1 MPKKMEN
8 LQLENLKNLVRNL
21 KILCTKDKKIN
32 NNIT

>member
-21 KILCTKDKKIN
+21 KILRTN
-32 NNIT
+32 LSSE